1 MAHIALLN
9 IQSYGMPQ
17 DLASIMGDFLQ
28 YARYYVKTGIG
39 VSTTSYSHSR
49 DSPVFGTGQGST
61 ASMYI
66 WGTLVSRL
74 VDIHERVGHGAAY
87 SYPDGCNGPLLDIV
101 IAILSFVDDCNLS
114 NTGEKHETVKDILRR
129 TQELSLIH
137 I

>member
-1 MAHIALLN
+1 MITRRPLIRFNNDMKSCFDRIMAHIALLH

-17 DLASIMGDFLQ
+17 ELASIMGDFLQ

-39 VSTTSYSHSR
+39 VSTTSYSHSK

-74 VDIHERVGHGAAY
+74 VDIHERVGNGAAY
-87 SYPDGCNGPLLDIV
+87 SYPDRCNGPLLD
-101 IAILSFVDDCNLS
+101 
-114 NTGEKHETVKDILRR
+114 
-129 TQELSLIH
+129 LSLIH